1 MTFVEKKFSYPF
13 SVPSAKEISVLN
25 IGFQNN
31 TSAYT
36 LQEEPHLAIGRLK
49 LVTKEQKEKGELAE
63 S

>member
-1 MTFVEKKFSYPF
+1 VEKRLSYPF
-13 SVPSAKEISVLN
+13 SVPFAEEISVLN

-36 LQEEPHLAIGRLK
+36 LQREPHLGIGRPK